1 MGGVVLMLAKV
12 KSYAL
17 CGLKGF
23 LVDVEVDVAKGI
35 PSFDI
40 VGLPDTAVKESK
52 ERVRS
57 AIKNSGLKFPNAK
70 ITVNLAP
77 ADVKKQGAYLDLAI
91 AVGIIKASTDEL
103 VADISSYV
111 LIGELSLDGGL
122 RSVQG
127 VLPVLISAKEEGY
140 SKFIIPCE
148 NFVEAGYVSGVE
160 TYALNSLKDTI
171 SKLNGTEE
179 FSPVTTTEFNY
190 KLGKKFDVDMS
201 YVKGQALAK
210 RAIEVAVAGGHN
222 VLFVGPPGAGKTMLA
237 KCIPTIMP
245 DMSFQEALET
255 TKIHSVAG
263 TLKGEDGIITNRPF
277 MSPHHTASQISIVGG
292 GQNVTPGIIS
302 LAHNGVLYLDEM
314 PEYPRSVLESLR
326 QPLEDRVIT
335 ITRTKAS
342 IEYPASFMLVASM
355 NPCPCGNL
363 GSKNAECKCT
373 LSQIHKYKSKI
384 SGPLLDRIDLQI
396 GVDGVEY
403 NDLVSEKAEES
414 SEAVKRRVNMARN
427 IQRARFEG
435 EGISCNA
442 EMGEKHIK
450 KYCVL
455 SKECEEIIKS
465 AFISLNL
472 SARARSR
479 IIKVARTIA
488 DLELSEN
495 ITPQHVL
502 EAVNYRSNQ
511 NV

>member
-1 MGGVVLMLAKV
+1 MLAKV

-17 CGLKGF
+17 SGLSGF
-23 LVDVEVDVAKGI
+23 LVDVEVDVTKGM

-57 AIKNSGLKFPNAK
+57 AIKNSGFKFPNAK

-91 AVGIIKASTDEL
+91 ALGIIKASCENILSDF
-103 VADISSYV
+103 DKYV
-111 LIGELSLDGGL
+111 LIGELSLDGSL
-122 RSVQG
+122 RAVQG
-127 VLPVLISAKEEGY
+127 VLPVLISAKENGFT
-140 SKFIIPCE
+140 KFIIPKD
-148 NFVEAGYVSGVE
+148 NSLEASFISGIE
-160 TYALNSLKDTI
+160 TYALDSLSSAVSMLDNLVEYYPVKSTDFKVNS
-171 SKLNGTEE
+171 SKRH
-179 FSPVTTTEFNY
+179 
-190 KLGKKFDVDMS
+190 DVDMS

-237 KCIPTIMP
+237 KCVPTIMP
-245 DMSFQEALET
+245 DMNFQEALET

-263 TLKGEDGIITNRPF
+263 TLKGEEGIVTSRPF
-277 MSPHHTASQISIVGG
+277 MTPHHTASRVAIVGG
-292 GQNVTPGIIS
+292 GQNVMPGIIS

-314 PEYPRSVLESLR
+314 PEYPRAVLESLR

-335 ITRTKAS
+335 VTRTKAS

-363 GSKNAECKCT
+363 GSKNGECKCSP
-373 LSQIHKYKSKI
+373 SQIQKYKSRI

-396 GVDGVEY
+396 TVDGVEY
-403 NDLVSEKAEES
+403 SDLVSDKKEES
-414 SEAVKRRVNMARN
+414 SDAVKRRVNMARN
-427 IQRARFEG
+427 IQRERFIG
-435 EGISCNA
+435 ESVTCNA

-450 KYCVL
+450 KYCKL
-455 SKECEEIIKS
+455 SSECEEIIKN
-465 AFISLNL
+465 AFTTLNL

-495 ITPQHVL
+495 ITPSHIL

-511 NV
+511 GL

>member
-1 MGGVVLMLAKV
+1 MLAKV

-17 CGLKGF
+17 LGLDGF
-23 LVDVEVDVAKGI
+23 MVDVECDVSNSL

-40 VGLPDTAVKESK
+40 VGLPDASVKESK

-57 AIKNSGLKFPNAK
+57 AIKNSGKKFPNGK

-77 ADVKKQGAYLDLAI
+77 ADVKKQGSYLDLAI
-91 AVGIIKASTDEL
+91 AVGILKASSGEL
-103 VADISSYV
+103 NYDISEFV
-111 LIGELSLDGGL
+111 LIGELSLDGAL

-127 VLPVLISAKEEGY
+127 VLPLIISAKNSGFK
-140 SKFIIPCE
+140 KFIIPKE
-148 NFVEAGYVSGVE
+148 NAVEASYVNGVE
-160 TYALNSLKDTI
+160 VYAIDSLSQAIELLSNQK
-171 SKLNGTEE
+171 E
-179 FSPVTTTEFNY
+179 FSSVTFVDYFVKDNF
-190 KLGKKFDVDMS
+190 KFDVDMS
-201 YVKGQALAK
+201 YVKGQAFAK

-245 DMSFQEALET
+245 DMSFEEALET

-263 TLKGEDGIITNRPF
+263 ILSREDGIVSTRPF
-277 MSPHHTASQISIVGG
+277 MTPHHTASQVAIVGG

-335 ITRTKAS
+335 VTRTKAS
-342 IEYPASFMLVASM
+342 IKYPASFTLVASM

-363 GSKNAECKCT
+363 GSKNGECKCT

-396 GVDGVEY
+396 AVDGVEY
-403 NDLVSEKAEES
+403 NDLVSDKKEETS
-414 SEAVKRRVNMARN
+414 LEVKRRVNIARN
-427 IQRARFEG
+427 IQRQRFQNEN
-435 EGISCNA
+435 ISFNA

-450 KYCVL
+450 KY
-455 SKECEEIIKS
+455 
-465 AFISLNL
+465 
-472 SARARSR
+472 
-479 IIKVARTIA
+479 
-488 DLELSEN
+488 
-495 ITPQHVL
+495 
-502 EAVNYRSNQ
+502 
-511 NV
+511 

>member
-1 MGGVVLMLAKV
+1 MLAKV

-17 CGLKGF
+17 LGLDGF
-23 LVDVEVDVAKGI
+23 LVDVECDVANGL

-40 VGLPDTAVKESK
+40 VGLPDASVKESK

-57 AIKNSGLKFPNAK
+57 ALKNSGKKFPNGK
-70 ITVNLAP
+70 ITINLAP
-77 ADVKKQGAYLDLAI
+77 ADVKKQGSYLDLAV
-91 AVGIIKASTDEL
+91 AVGILTASSSEITS
-103 VADISSYV
+103 DISNYI
-111 LIGELSLDGGL
+111 LIGELSLDGAL
-122 RSVQG
+122 RGVQG
-127 VLPVLISAKEEGY
+127 VLPLLISAKNNGY
-140 SKFIIPCE
+140 KKFIIPKE
-148 NFVEAGYVSGVE
+148 NVLEAGFISGIEVYALDNLNQAVELLSNSGNFTCVE
-160 TYALNSLKDTI
+160 TTK
-171 SKLNGTEE
+171 
-179 FSPVTTTEFNY
+179 Y
-190 KLGKKFDVDMS
+190 KNENKKRFDVDMA

-245 DMSFQEALET
+245 DMSFDEALET

-263 TLKGEDGIITNRPF
+263 ILKSEDGIVSTRPF
-277 MSPHHTASQISIVGG
+277 MTPHHTASQVSIVGG
-292 GQNVTPGIIS
+292 GQNVMPGVIS

-335 ITRTKAS
+335 VTRTKAS

-363 GSKNAECKCT
+363 GSKSGDCKCT
-373 LSQIHKYKSKI
+373 LSQIQKYKSKI

-396 GVDGVEY
+396 TVDGVEY
-403 NDLVSEKAEES
+403 SDLISDKKEETS
-414 SEAVKRRVNMARN
+414 ADVKRRVNMARN
-427 IQRARFEG
+427 IQRLRFES
-435 EGISCNA
+435 EKISCNA
-442 EMGEKHIK
+442 EMSEQHIK
-450 KYCVL
+450 KYC
-455 SKECEEIIKS
+455 KIDGECEEIIKN
-465 AFISLNL
+465 AFLSLNL

-488 DLELSEN
+488 DLELSET
-495 ITPQHVL
+495 IKPQHVL

-511 NV
+511 TL